1 MNTPPLCSWL
11 TWTRCAS
18 ACLILLGSVAGCQDS
33 GRPPPLANPVRPVKT
48 FVVSAPAKGSG
59 IELPGR
65 VRVPGP
71 IDLAFEKVSG
81 KIVELPIAG
90 RDGQEVLKGEL
101 LAQIDPTGF
110 ETALRNAED
119 SLYEAYSVRDLAR
132 AENERMERMK
142 AITPDL
148 VSASMLERTGKG
160 LEQAET
166 RLASLEAEVRKAE
179 DLLERSS
186 LRAPFGGIVTRCLVE
201 SFQTVQ
207 PGEPILSLQDVSH
220 LEVVVE
226 TLEPVMA
233 VGPEAGSV
241 KGHGSHV
248 APVNDGRGRPDR
260 VPHADP
266 FTGGEGDMGPAAG
279 DFRRSVSATARF
291 PLAPGEAFPLI
302 LKHVSPTAN
311 PANGSYRIVLEMS
324 KPGVVD
330 LPPGTVGTVKIT
342 GEGSGKGAGSVL
354 VPAIAVMTDPD
365 GKDYVWLVDGVELR
379 VHRRDIRIGSLIGPD
394 QIQVLAGLAGG
405 ERIVAAGVT
414 RLAEGRRVRLWED
427 RKAGTTH

>member
-1 MNTPPLCSWL
+1 MNMPPLCSWL
-11 TWTRCAS
+11 AWTRRAS
-18 ACLILLGSVAGCQDS
+18 ACLILLGSVVGCQDS
-33 GRPPPLANPVRPVKT
+33 AQPPPLADPVRPVKT

-71 IDLAFEKVSG
+71 IDLAFETVSG

-90 RDGQEVLKGEL
+90 RDAQEVLKGEL

-110 ETALRNAED
+110 ETALRNAET

-132 AENERMERMK
+132 AENERMEKMK

-160 LEQAET
+160 LEQAEA

-179 DLLERSS
+179 GLLERSS

-207 PGEPILSLQDVSH
+207 AGEPILSLQDVSR

-226 TLEPVMA
+226 APEPVMA
-233 VGPEAGSV
+233 VGQEAAPA
-241 KGHGSHV
+241 KAHGTPATS
-248 APVNDGRGRPDR
+248 VNDGRGRRDR

-266 FTGGEGDMGPAAG
+266 FPGGEGDMEPAVR
-279 DFRRSVSATARF
+279 DFRRRVSATARF
-291 PLAPGEAFPLI
+291 PLAPDEAFPLI
-302 LKHVSPTAN
+302 LKDVSPSAN
-311 PANGSYRIVLEMS
+311 PVTGSYRIVLEMS
-324 KPGVVD
+324 KPRVVD

-342 GEGSGKGAGSVL
+342 GKGSGRGAGSVL

-379 VHRRDIRIGSLIGPD
+379 VHRRDIRIGPLIGPD
-394 QIQVLAGLAGG
+394 QVQVLGGLAGG
-405 ERIVAAGVT
+405 ERIVAAGAT
-414 RLAEGRRVRLWED
+414 QLTDGHRVRLWED
-427 RKAGTTH
+427 RERSRTD